1 MNKERYILF
10 KCECGDW
17 FACIERKADG
27 RRCSLC
33 GGYAKAVG
41 KFTREE
47 LREMLQAGE
56 ITPEYD
62 ELVIIL

>member
-1 MNKERYILF
+1 MDEVRHILF

-33 GGYAKAVG
+33 NGYAKAVG
-41 KFTREE
+41 KFTIEE
-47 LREMLQAGE
+47 LREMLRTGE
-56 ITPEYD
+56 ITPLQD
-62 ELVIIL
+62 ELLIIL